1 MAVHAE
7 GPILLNVQTE
17 IFTSMSTGPQVAS
30 GPVSSNLSFAHCLEV
45 ELIFFLTDLNPQ
57 PLQ

>member
-7 GPILLNVQTE
+7 GPIPLNVQTE

-30 GPVSSNLSFAHCLEV
+30 GPVSSCLSFTHCLEV
-45 ELIFFLTDLNPQ
+45 ELFFFFF
-57 PLQ
+57 